1 MKHIIKYIASSF
13 ACATALFAMTACDTD
28 VESVTINEPGIN
40 NQNAA
45 LYESYLAN
53 LRAYKQGKHKI
64 AIGWFDN
71 SHLVPNSQG
80 QQMKAVPDSLDYL
93 VLTAPNSINEESLKS
108 MDYLRNVKG
117 TKVLYAINFE
127 TIRTDYLAKAK
138 AFAEDKKNEGK
149 TFKGFNDFLVDTVK
163 VSLDICTKHNY
174 DGIIMAYNGKYKN
187 YMSEKEKAEFT
198 SWEHDFIGIAIDWA
212 KRHTDKLLFFQGKP
226 QNVINQE
233 IFSFAKYIIIPCNEE
248 VTAAGVAKNVNFAN
262 VEGVPMDKIIP
273 SVMMYSL
280 DATDT
285 KTGYWTNNQ
294 YAALGAARW
303 AITEHTNYDIAGL
316 SLVDINADYYHSAF
330 TYPVVRKAISIINP
344 SVKE

>member
-13 ACATALFAMTACDTD
+13 ACAAALFAMTACDTD

-149 TFKGFNDFLVDTVK
+149 TFKVFNDFLIRT
-163 VSLDICTKHNY
+163 
-174 DGIIMAYNGKYKN
+174 
-187 YMSEKEKAEFT
+187 
-198 SWEHDFIGIAIDWA
+198 
-212 KRHTDKLLFFQGKP
+212 P
-226 QNVINQE
+226 
-233 IFSFAKYIIIPCNEE
+233 
-248 VTAAGVAKNVNFAN
+248 
-262 VEGVPMDKIIP
+262 
-273 SVMMYSL
+273 
-280 DATDT
+280 
-285 KTGYWTNNQ
+285 
-294 YAALGAARW
+294 
-303 AITEHTNYDIAGL
+303 
-316 SLVDINADYYHSAF
+316 
-330 TYPVVRKAISIINP
+330 
-344 SVKE
+344 